1 MQKFVEWKSS
11 VSGNQANLNKK
22 NSTYWRVVLHSQ
34 LVRPLNESQ
43 TWRNSRIRDG
53 NGAV

>member
-22 NSTYWRVVLHSQ
+22 KIDVLTSSIAQSVSASVKRITDMTQ
-34 LVRPLNESQ
+34 L
-43 TWRNSRIRDG
+43 
-53 NGAV
+53 AY